1 MAVIVL
7 LKVGRVSH
15 EGVPVT
21 DVRAGIDQTLWL
33 ESQPRVLGSAE
44 RFLQVLDGGGKQNS
58 INRDLNNVLRNPFNM
73 QQ

>member
-7 LKVGRVSH
+7 LKVEHVGH

-33 ESQPRVLGSAE
+33 ESHQGP
-44 RFLQVLDGGGKQNS
+44 
-58 INRDLNNVLRNPFNM
+58 
-73 QQ
+73 